1 MRPIDA
7 DALLET
13 ISNLPYANI
22 FDHTFA
28 AEDVILAIMNTPGIS
43 NTYYEDNGRCEYYH
57 VEYGQGVCWGT
68 KEKDPCPHN
77 GDRSICGYA

>member
-13 ISNLPYANI
+13 INELPYASI

-28 AEDVILAIMNTPGIS
+28 EEDVIRAIINTPGIS
-43 NTYYEDNGRCEYYH
+43 NAYYEDNGRCEYYH

-77 GDRSICGYA
+77 GDRSVCGYA